1 MRVVFNC
8 TVFPFHREYCDN
20 IAAEVTSRGS
30 EAIFAE
36 GGMNECHYDADFCV
50 QPDESCGRIG
60 AKMGVWINHALP
72 VVPQNQFYFED
83 EFKSNLKKN
92 SDFIFTFSEEWSAW
106 HGEMYGLP
114 TYSVGFPKLDGC
126 FDNIEGGSILYA
138 PTHHLKPG
146 VYSKGYVNLDRLEK
160 YGDVIFRGHP
170 AFTPDQVTSMD
181 AFKRASVVISD
192 YSSIGLEA
200 IVLNIPTIL
209 IGNDMWRDVQSDHI
223 SHRADEA
230 AIRVYNQDE
239 LEGALEIYLENPRH
253 LEEVRLRYSKLL

>member
-20 IAAEVTSRGS
+20 IAAEVTNRGS

-60 AKMGVWINHALP
+60 ARMGVWINHALP

-92 SDFIFTFSEEWSAW
+92 SDYIFTFSEEWSAW

-146 VYSKGYVNLDRLEK
+146 
-160 YGDVIFRGHP
+160 
-170 AFTPDQVTSMD
+170 
-181 AFKRASVVISD
+181 
-192 YSSIGLEA
+192 
-200 IVLNIPTIL
+200 
-209 IGNDMWRDVQSDHI
+209 
-223 SHRADEA
+223 
-230 AIRVYNQDE
+230 
-239 LEGALEIYLENPRH
+239 
-253 LEEVRLRYSKLL
+253 